1 MAGAALNSAPGTQYP
16 LRYISGMSDRRTY
29 WKGLTILVTGATNG
43 IGAQTAA
50 RLAAGG
56 AHLLVHGRSPD
67 RVAALVDRLCEGGG
81 TADGLVADLASLAE
95 VAELA
100 GRVGAPL
107 DALINNAGVGFGAD
121 RRARETSHD
130 GFELRLAVN
139 YLAPFVLT
147 RGLLARG
154 LPTRAVVNVASAGQQ
169 ALDLND
175 LQSTRDYDGVRAYC
189 RSKLALIMF
198 TLDLAHEHP
207 ELTFNALHPGTYLDT
222 GMVRDAGIT
231 PLGPVSQGVDSI
243 LHVLGAGLNERTTG
257 AYFDQQRVARAD
269 RQAYDATVRHPL
281 HVQTT
286 ELVRRFL

>member
-1 MAGAALNSAPGTQYP
+1 
-16 LRYISGMSDRRTY
+16 MSDKPTSPTA
-29 WKGLTILVTGATNG
+29 WKGLTVLVTGATSG

-56 AHLLVHGRSPD
+56 AHLFAHGRSAE
-67 RVAALVDRLCEGGG
+67 RVQALVDELRAAGD

-100 GRVGAPL
+100 RRISAPL
-107 DALINNAGVGFGAD
+107 DLLINNAGVGFGAN

-154 LPTRAVVNVASAGQQ
+154 LPTRGVVNVASIGQE
-169 ALDLND
+169 ALDLAD
-175 LQSTRDYDGVRAYC
+175 LQTARGYDGVRAYC
-189 RSKLALIMF
+189 RSKLALIML
-198 TLDLAHEHP
+198 TLDLAREHP
-207 ELTFNALHPGTYLDT
+207 ALTVNALHPGTYLDT
-222 GMVRDAGIT
+222 GMVRAAGIT

-243 LHVLGAGLNERTTG
+243 LHVLDAALNRQTTG
-257 AYFDQQRVARAD
+257 AYFDQQRIARAD
-269 RQAYDATVRHPL
+269 AQAYDLTVRRAL
-281 HVQTT
+281 QAQTA
-286 ELVRRFL
+286 ELVRGFL